1 MAFDKDKKPREEG
14 TPGSDNPTPRI
25 SSLSLGSSDYAKLS
39 GTSGQGTRLGER
51 LLLKGFYLGSNSS
64 PSTTAKEC
72 ETEYRIPSICRMRW
86 FPTYGV
92 SEGNGSAISLIAN
105 KLYGKIMTVLK
116 RKSLPY
122 DPTAV
127 VMQLMAMDSIYC
139 AYECAVRAY
148 KAANTTSLDNAYL
161 PSALCEACGFDY
173 TDLVANKSTVY
184 FDLATMRTA
193 LTEYLIPKDYKM
205 IGRHLDMCKYI
216 YRDSPSNKAQLY
228 VFTPDYLWSWDK
240 VDTHG
245 KLVARKFGSTGT
257 SVTIWKKWSDFKES
271 WNNDLNAI
279 LNSTSF
285 KDINAGIRS
294 VWADSDVY
302 TMDLPDITATLEYTQ
317 DDAVLSAI
325 CNMTPIGTVAVNDVE
340 TFAPQDV
347 YPNYFVIQPE
357 LKVKHNPNLNTLFNA
372 MVESPSASEFV
383 QMASWH
389 CAFELDKS
397 TEVNTDSVVKV
408 KSCGSEVF
416 TVCEAISDETRP
428 FLNFT
433 DSNGNNH
440 EFTWVVFPTCA
451 FMEPYASSQS
461 VVVNSFLRIS
471 VATAFR
477 WHPLLYISIRLANEA
492 TLNNGSDVVTMPVG
506 DWNYCAEASTTDI
519 RDWHT
524 AALFEING
532 LA

>member
-1 MAFDKDKKPREEG
+1 MAFDKDKKKEEG
-14 TPGSDNPTPRI
+14 APGAGNPGTRV
-25 SSLSLGSSDYAKLS
+25 SALALGSSDYAKLS
-39 GTSGQGTRLGER
+39 GTAGQGTRLGE
-51 LLLKGFYLGSNSS
+51 LLKLTGFYLGSTSS
-64 PSTTAKEC
+64 PATTVKRC
-72 ETEYRIPSICRMRW
+72 ESKYRIPSICRMRW

-92 SEGNGSAISLIAN
+92 SDGNGSAVSLIAN
-105 KLYGKIMTVLK
+105 RLYSKIMTVLK

-139 AYECAVRAY
+139 AYELAARAY

-173 TDLVANKSTVY
+173 ADMTANKSTVY
-184 FDLATMRTA
+184 FDLVTMKKA
-193 LTEYLIPKDYKM
+193 LSEYLIPKDYKM
-205 IGRHLDMCKYI
+205 IGRHVDMCRYI

-228 VFTPDYLWSWDK
+228 VFTPDYLWSWTK

-245 KLVARKFGSTGT
+245 KLTATKFGSAGTG
-257 SVTIWKKWSDFKES
+257 VNIWKKWSDFKSFWDGMLE
-271 WNNDLNAI
+271 AI

-302 TMDLPDITATLEYTQ
+302 TMDVPEIEATLDYTQ

-325 CNMTPIGTVAVNDVE
+325 CNMTPIGSVDISEVE
-340 TFAPQDV
+340 SFAPEDGF
-347 YPNYFVIQPE
+347 PNYFIIQPT
-357 LKVKHNPNLNTLFNA
+357 LKLKDNPNFNTLFNA
-372 MVESPSASEFV
+372 LTESPTASEFV

-389 CAFELDKS
+389 CAFEIDG
-397 TEVNTDSVVKV
+397 TEALTTNSIVKV

-428 FLNFT
+428 FLDFEDT
-433 DSNGNNH
+433 SGNQH
-440 EFTWVVFPTCA
+440 AFTWVVFPTCA
-451 FMEPYASSQS
+451 FMEPWSDSQRT
-461 VVVNSFLRIS
+461 VVNSFLRVS

-477 WHPLLYISIRLANEA
+477 WHPLLFISIRLASES
-492 TLNNGSDVVTMPVG
+492 TLGNGSDIVTMPIG

-519 RDWHT
+519 RDWHN
-524 AALFEING
+524 AAMFETNG

>member
-1 MAFDKDKKPREEG
+1 MAFDKNKKSGEEG
-14 TPGSDNPTPRI
+14 KLGSGEQPLRI
-25 SSLSLGSSDYAKLS
+25 SSLTLGSSDYAKLS
-39 GTSGQGTRLGER
+39 GTGGQGTRLGER
-51 LLLKGFYLGSNSS
+51 LTLKSLYLGTESS
-64 PSTTAKEC
+64 PSATAKEC

-92 SEGNGSAISLIAN
+92 SDGNGSSISLIAN

-161 PSALCEACGFDY
+161 PSALCEACGFNYADM
-173 TDLVANKSTVY
+173 VANKSNVY

-228 VFTPDYLWSWDK
+228 VFTPDYLWSWAK

-245 KLVARKFGSTGT
+245 KLTAGKFGSAGTG
-257 SVTIWKKWSDFKES
+257 VTIWKKWSDFRDN
-271 WNNDLNAI
+271 WNNMLNAI

-294 VWADSDVY
+294 VWAESDVY
-302 TMDLPDITATLEYTQ
+302 TMDLPDITASLEYTQ

-325 CNMTPIGTVAVNDVE
+325 CNMTPIGDVPVNEVE
-340 TFAPQDV
+340 SFAPQDV

-357 LKVKHNPNLNTLFNA
+357 LKVKDNPNLNTLFNA
-372 MVESPSASEFV
+372 MTESPTASEFV

-397 TEVNTDSVVKV
+397 TGLTTDSIVKV

-416 TVCEAISDETRP
+416 TVCEAISEEARP
-428 FLNFT
+428 FLKFT
-433 DSNGNNH
+433 DSNGNQH
-440 EFTWVVFPTCA
+440 EFTWVVFPACA
-451 FMEPYASSQS
+451 FMEPFADSQRK
-461 VVVNSFLRIS
+461 VVTSFLRVSI
-471 VATAFR
+471 ATAFR
-477 WHPLLYISIRLANEA
+477 WHPLLFISIKVASES
-492 TLNNGSDVVTMPVG
+492 TLGNGSDVVTMPVG
-506 DWNYCAEASTTDI
+506 DWNYCAEASTSDI

-524 AALFEING
+524 AALFETNG